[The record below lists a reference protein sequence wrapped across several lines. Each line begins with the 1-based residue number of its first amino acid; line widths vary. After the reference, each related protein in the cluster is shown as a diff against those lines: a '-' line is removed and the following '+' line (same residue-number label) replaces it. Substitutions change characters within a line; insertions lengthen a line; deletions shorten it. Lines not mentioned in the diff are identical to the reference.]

1 MQAVNY
7 IAPLVLVPY
16 LTRILGVEKYGV
28 LGLAITVSQYLILLT
43 DFGFNFTASRK
54 IAQFKDSKVRVSQ
67 IFWTIISAKFLM
79 MIVSFGLIVPFVV
92 FSEN

>member
-54 IAQFKDSKVRVSQ
+54 IAQFKDKSKSGLV
-67 IFWTIISAKFLM
+67 KY
-79 MIVSFGLIVPFVV
+79 FGLSSQQNF
-92 FSEN
+92 